1 MGQLDWGWRVQ
12 GEDKLNA
19 RFATV
24 GLRPPG
30 GSGRRHRLPGHR
42 TLTGREYD

>member
-12 GEDKLNA
+12 GEGKLRA
-19 RFATV
+19 GCPTV

-30 GSGRRHRLPGHR
+30 GSGRKRRLPGHEA
-42 TLTGREYD
+42 LTA